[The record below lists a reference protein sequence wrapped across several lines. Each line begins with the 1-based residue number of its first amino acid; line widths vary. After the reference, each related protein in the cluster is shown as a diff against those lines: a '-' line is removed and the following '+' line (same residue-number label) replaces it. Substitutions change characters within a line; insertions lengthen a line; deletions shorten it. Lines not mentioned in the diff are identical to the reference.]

1 MVAVVTPAAVVM
13 GSSAGTIPFCS
24 WMGDHHC
31 GIPSFKEWWLWAH
44 PTQPRGKLSRSP
56 QVCSWMGEPPNHPHL
71 NGWWWCPPL
80 MPPPWEAQEGL
91 SSSILRWGTPK
102 PSVFEWWRCS
112 PPSVAPWG
120 AQQGLPCFVPG
131 WGVILSS
138 LWGIPI
144 FLGGEGGGIPHSLLA
159 YLYSFRGGVPGWAD
173 LHLLGGPSILPHIP
187 EQILSHLIPEWDPSP
202 LNPNPNAP
210 TPPIY
215 TSPRPIHVSPPPHCS
230 LVCLF
235 LKRGADINAV
245 DAEGKDALT
254 IAMELANA
262 DIVTL

>member
-1 MVAVVTPAAVVM
+1 MVAVFTPQCGSV
-13 GSSAGTIPFCS
+13 GSSAGAALLCS
-24 WMGDHHC
+24 WMESDSLFPLGD
-31 GIPSFKEWWLWAH
+31 
-44 PTQPRGKLSRSP
+44 
-56 QVCSWMGEPPNHPHL
+56 PHF
-71 NGWWWCPPL
+71 
-80 MPPPWEAQEGL
+80 
-91 SSSILRWGTPK
+91 S
-102 PSVFEWWRCS
+102 
-112 PPSVAPWG
+112 
-120 AQQGLPCFVPG
+120 
-131 WGVILSS
+131 
-138 LWGIPI
+138 
-144 FLGGEGGGIPHSLLA
+144 GGGSIPQSLLA

-187 EQILSHLIPEWDPSP
+187 EQILSHLISEWDPSP

-215 TSPRPIHVSPPPHCS
+215 TSPRPIHVSPLPHCS

>member
-13 GSSAGTIPFCS
+13 GSSAGTIRFCS

-56 QVCSWMGEPPNHPHL
+56 QVCSWMGDPPNHPHL

-80 MPPPWEAQEGL
+80 MPPPQEAQEGL

-144 FLGGEGGGIPHSLLA
+144 FLGGGGGGYSPFTFGISLFLPGRGPWLGRPPFTRGSFNTPPHPRADSVPFDIRMGPLTPKSQPQCPHPPYIYVSSPHTCVPPAPLQP
-159 YLYSFRGGVPGWAD
+159 GVP
-173 LHLLGGPSILPHIP
+173 LP
-187 EQILSHLIPEWDPSP
+187 EAW
-202 LNPNPNAP
+202 
-210 TPPIY
+210 
-215 TSPRPIHVSPPPHCS
+215 C
-230 LVCLF
+230 
-235 LKRGADINAV
+235 
-245 DAEGKDALT
+245 
-254 IAMELANA
+254 
-262 DIVTL
+262 

>member
-1 MVAVVTPAAVVM
+1 M

-56 QVCSWMGEPPNHPHL
+56 QVCSWMGDPPDHPHL

-80 MPPPWEAQEGL
+80 MPPPREAQEGL

-144 FLGGEGGGIPHSLLA
+144 FLGG
-159 YLYSFRGGVPGWAD
+159 GGVFPILFWRISI
-173 LHLLGGPSILPHIP
+173 PSG
-187 EQILSHLIPEWDPSP
+187 EG
-202 LNPNPNAP
+202 
-210 TPPIY
+210 
-215 TSPRPIHVSPPPHCS
+215 S
-230 LVCLF
+230 LVGQTSIYSGVLQYSPTSQSRFCP
-235 LKRGADINAV
+235 I
-245 DAEGKDALT
+245 
-254 IAMELANA
+254 
-262 DIVTL
+262 